1 MINLH
6 ELEALARERLD
17 PGAFDYFAGGAA
29 DELTLR
35 DNRAG
40 YDRLTL
46 LPRVLAGLDGAHTA
60 TTVLGVPVAFPALV
74 APVAYQRVAHPD
86 GELALARGAV
96 AAGTT
101 ICLSS
106 LSNHPLEDVAAAA
119 GDAPLLFQL
128 YPYADRGMTADVVA
142 RAQAAGFRA
151 LLVTVD
157 VAAHGL
163 RERERRRGFSLP
175 ADCTLPCVPVPAG
188 HDGPVT
194 PADVSSW
201 FAPNLGWRDIE
212 RLRDATTM
220 PIVLK
225 GVLHPEDARIAADL
239 GAAGVVVSNHGGR
252 QLDGA
257 PATIDALGAVAGAV
271 GDRIE
276 VLVDGGVRRGT
287 DVVKALAR
295 GARAVLVG
303 RPAVWGLATGGEAG
317 VRDVLALLGEEI
329 AVALALCGCRAPED
343 ARSLTVEPRPC

>member
-1 MINLH
+1 MINLL

-17 PGAFDYFAGGAA
+17 PGHYAYFAGGAG

-35 DNRAG
+35 DNRAAWE
-40 YDRLTL
+40 RLTI
-46 LPRVLAGLDGAHTA
+46 LPRVLAGLQDATTA

-74 APVAYQRVAHPD
+74 APVAYQKVAHPD

-106 LSNHPLEDVAAAA
+106 LSNHPLEDVAAAVD
-119 GDAPLLFQL
+119 GAPLLFQL
-128 YPYADRGMTADVVA
+128 YPYYDRGLTAEVVA
-142 RAQAAGFRA
+142 RAEAAGFRA

-157 VAAHGL
+157 VAAHGR
-163 RERERRRGFSLP
+163 RERERRHAFALP
-175 ADCTLPCVPVPAG
+175 ADCTLPCVPVPA
-188 HDGPVT
+188 HHTGPVS
-194 PADVSSW
+194 PADVTSW
-201 FAPNLGWRDIE
+201 FAPNLSWHDVE
-212 RLRDATTM
+212 ALRDATSM

-225 GVLHPEDARIAADL
+225 GVLHPEDARIAASL

-257 PATIDALGAVAGAV
+257 PAGIDALAAVADAA
-271 GDRIE
+271 GDALE
-276 VLVDGGVRRGT
+276 LLVDGGVRRGT

-303 RPAVWGLATGGEAG
+303 RPAVWALAIGGADG
-317 VRDVLALLGEEI
+317 VRDALALLGEEV
-329 AVALALCGCRAPED
+329 AVALALCGCATPAE
-343 ARSLTVEPRPC
+343 AGTLTVEQRPC